1 MTWKV
6 RPLVLSI
13 MTNSMWRVL
22 DGEGNEQGP
31 YSFQDL
37 QGFYTTGNI
46 NHETMIWTDGLEEW
60 VKAGRV
66 EGLLPDVPQAV
77 ALAPAPSAQV
87 APVQAAPV
95 GGMNLNPQIS
105 GITTPAL
112 GATQSKS
119 LPGWICWSTILIGLL
134 SIILYFLPWAS
145 VSCDQRAF
153 GKEGRIDV
161 LSQTGFQS
169 ISKKYSLNV
178 EFIKLPLLMMG
189 VPKDKAN
196 LAAEKMV
203 EETIA
208 RDESNDKLE
217 RSILALITLILAG
230 VGLILA
236 FIAYAVQGRFLLLG
250 AQVLFVAGALL
261 LSIQISKQF
270 PLINAMMEVQERG
283 MRKAIAGAHAA
294 ENEAAKV
301 IEEEEKK
308 DEEKG
313 EGEEESE
320 AEKGDEEIV
329 VNDEGEAPDGEEEE
343 SLAEDEEEGVVE
355 NEEEKLAKKAVVS
368 TAQKE
373 KEIAKAMEE
382 FSGAFQSK
390 VEASCYVVVVLLGL
404 SLLLLIIMMSM
415 SKAPPAAVPQLGA
428 TTAQPQVGGFRLQ

>member
-1 MTWKV
+1 
-6 RPLVLSI
+6 

-66 EGLLPDVPQAV
+66 EGLLPDVPQVV
-77 ALAPAPSAQV
+77 ALAPAPSAEV

-95 GGMNLNPQIS
+95 GGMNLNPQLS

-112 GATQSKS
+112 GATQGKS

-134 SIILYFLPWAS
+134 SLILYFLPWAS
-145 VSCDQRAF
+145 VSCDQKAF
-153 GKEGRIDV
+153 AKEGRIDV

-169 ISKKYSLNV
+169 VSKKYSLNV
-178 EFIKLPLLMMG
+178 EFIKLRLLMTG
-189 VPKDKAN
+189 IPKDKAN
-196 LAAEKMV
+196 LAAEKEV

-217 RSILALITLILAG
+217 RSTLALITLILAG

-283 MRKAIAGAHAA
+283 MRGAIAAGAHAA

-301 IEEEEKK
+301 IKEQEKK

-313 EGEEESE
+313 EGESE
-320 AEKGDEEIV
+320 PEKGDEDV
-329 VNDEGEAPDGEEEE
+329 VGNDEGEAPDSEGEEN
-343 SLAEDEEEGVVE
+343 LAEDKEEGVAE
-355 NEEEKLAKKAVVS
+355 NEEEKLVKKAVVS
-368 TAQKE
+368 NAQKE
-373 KEIAKAMEE
+373 KEIAKPMEE
-382 FSGAFQSK
+382 FSDVFQSK
-390 VEASCYVVVVLLGL
+390 IEASCYIVVVLLGL
-404 SLLLLIIMMSM
+404 SLLLLIIMMST

>member
-1 MTWKV
+1 
-6 RPLVLSI
+6 

-66 EGLLPDVPQAV
+66 EGLLPDVPQVV

-95 GGMNLNPQIS
+95 GGMNLNPQLS
-105 GITTPAL
+105 GITTSAL
-112 GATQSKS
+112 GATQGKS

-134 SIILYFLPWAS
+134 SLILYFLPWAS
-145 VSCDQRAF
+145 VSCDQKAF

-169 ISKKYSLNV
+169 TTKKYSLNV
-178 EFIKLPLLMMG
+178 EFIKLRLLMTG
-189 VPKDKAN
+189 IPKDKAN
-196 LAAEKMV
+196 LAAEKEV

-217 RSILALITLILAG
+217 RSTLALITLILAG

-283 MRKAIAGAHAA
+283 MRGAIAAGAHAA
-294 ENEAAKV
+294 ENAAAKV
-301 IEEEEKK
+301 IKEQEKK

-313 EGEEESE
+313 EEEEEGESE
-320 AEKGDEEIV
+320 AEKGDEDV
-329 VNDEGEAPDGEEEE
+329 VGNDEGEAPDSEGEEN
-343 SLAEDEEEGVVE
+343 LAEGEEEGVAE
-355 NEEEKLAKKAVVS
+355 NEEEKLAKKAVAS
-368 TAQKE
+368 DAQKE
-373 KEIAKAMEE
+373 KEIAKPMEE

-390 VEASCYVVVVLLGL
+390 IEASCYVVVVLLGL

>member
-1 MTWKV
+1 
-6 RPLVLSI
+6 
-13 MTNSMWRVL
+13 MWRVL

-66 EGLLPDVPQAV
+66 EGLLPDVPQVV

-112 GATQSKS
+112 GATTGKS

-145 VSCDQRAF
+145 ISCDQKAF

-161 LSQTGFQS
+161 LSQAGFQS

-178 EFIKLPLLMMG
+178 EFIKLRLLMG
-189 VPKDKAN
+189 GIPKDKAN
-196 LAAEKMV
+196 LAAEKKV

-217 RSILALITLILAG
+217 RSTLALMTLILAA

-250 AQVLFVAGALL
+250 AQALFVAGALL

-270 PLINAMMEVQERG
+270 PLINPMMEEQERG
-283 MRKAIAGAHAA
+283 MREAIAGAHAA
-294 ENEAAKV
+294 ENKAAKV

-308 DEEKG
+308 NE
-313 EGEEESE
+313 EEESQ
-320 AEKGDEEIV
+320 AEKEDEDIV
-329 VNDEGEAPDGEEEE
+329 GNDEVEAPDSEGEE

-368 TAQKE
+368 NAQKE
-373 KEIAKAMEE
+373 KEIAKPMEE
-382 FSGAFQSK
+382 FSDTFQSK
-390 VEASCYVVVVLLGL
+390 IEASCYVVVVLLGL

>member
-1 MTWKV
+1 
-6 RPLVLSI
+6 

-66 EGLLPDVPQAV
+66 EGLLPDLPQVV

-105 GITTPAL
+105 GITTPTL

-145 VSCDQRAF
+145 VSCDQKAF

-217 RSILALITLILAG
+217 RSTLALITLILAA

-270 PLINAMMEVQERG
+270 PLINAMMEEQERG
-283 MRKAIAGAHAA
+283 MREAIAGAHAA
-294 ENEAAKV
+294 ENDAAKA

-320 AEKGDEEIV
+320 AEKEDEEIV
-329 VNDEGEAPDGEEEE
+329 GNDEGEAPDGEEEE
-343 SLAEDEEEGVVE
+343 SLAEDEEEGVAE

-368 TAQKE
+368 NAQTE
-373 KEIAKAMEE
+373 KEIAKPMEE

>member
-1 MTWKV
+1 
-6 RPLVLSI
+6 
-13 MTNSMWRVL
+13 MWRVL

-60 VKAGRV
+60 VQAGRV
-66 EGLLPDVPQAV
+66 EGLLPDLPQVV

-112 GATQSKS
+112 GASQGKS

-134 SIILYFLPWAS
+134 SLILYFLPWAS
-145 VSCDQRAF
+145 VSCDQKVF

-169 ISKKYSLNV
+169 VSKKYSLNV
-178 EFIKLPLLMMG
+178 EFIKLRLLMTG
-189 VPKDKAN
+189 IPKDKAN
-196 LAAEKMV
+196 LAAEKEV

-217 RSILALITLILAG
+217 RSALALITLILAG

-270 PLINAMMEVQERG
+270 PLIKAMMEVQERG
-283 MRKAIAGAHAA
+283 MRGAIAAGAHAA

-301 IEEEEKK
+301 IKEEEKK

-313 EGEEESE
+313 EGESE
-320 AEKGDEEIV
+320 AEKGDEDV
-329 VNDEGEAPDGEEEE
+329 AGNDEGEAPDGEEEE
-343 SLAEDEEEGVVE
+343 SLAEGEEEGVAE
-355 NEEEKLAKKAVVS
+355 NEEEKLAKKAEVNN
-368 TAQKE
+368 AQKE
-373 KEIAKAMEE
+373 KEIAKPMEE

-390 VEASCYVVVVLLGL
+390 IEASCYVVVVLLGL

>member
-1 MTWKV
+1 
-6 RPLVLSI
+6 

-66 EGLLPDVPQAV
+66 EGLLPDVPQVV

-112 GATQSKS
+112 GATQGKS

-134 SIILYFLPWAS
+134 SLILYFLPWAS
-145 VSCDQRAF
+145 VSCDQKAF

-178 EFIKLPLLMMG
+178 EFTKLRLLMTG
-189 VPKDKAN
+189 IPKDKAN
-196 LAAEKMV
+196 LAAEKEV

-217 RSILALITLILAG
+217 RSALALITLILAG

-283 MRKAIAGAHAA
+283 MRGAIAAGAYAA
-294 ENEAAKV
+294 ENEAAKL
-301 IEEEEKK
+301 IKEQEKK

-320 AEKGDEEIV
+320 AEKGDEDV
-329 VNDEGEAPDGEEEE
+329 AGNDEGEAPDGEEEE
-343 SLAEDEEEGVVE
+343 SLAEGEEEGVAE
-355 NEEEKLAKKAVVS
+355 NEEEKLAKKAVGS
-368 TAQKE
+368 NAQKE
-373 KEIAKAMEE
+373 KEIAKPMEE

-390 VEASCYVVVVLLGL
+390 IEASCYVVVVLLGL

>member
-1 MTWKV
+1 
-6 RPLVLSI
+6 

-66 EGLLPDVPQAV
+66 EGLLPDVPQVV

-95 GGMNLNPQIS
+95 GGMNLNPQLS

-112 GATQSKS
+112 GATQGKS

-134 SIILYFLPWAS
+134 SLILYFLPWAS
-145 VSCDQRAF
+145 VSCDQKAF

-169 ISKKYSLNV
+169 TTKKYSLNV
-178 EFIKLPLLMMG
+178 EFIKLRLLMTG
-189 VPKDKAN
+189 IPKDKAN
-196 LAAEKMV
+196 LAAEKVV
-203 EETIA
+203 EETIV

-217 RSILALITLILAG
+217 RSTLALITLILAG

-283 MRKAIAGAHAA
+283 MRGAIAAGAHAA
-294 ENEAAKV
+294 ENAAAKV
-301 IEEEEKK
+301 IKEQEKK

-313 EGEEESE
+313 EEEEEGESE
-320 AEKGDEEIV
+320 AEKGDEDV
-329 VNDEGEAPDGEEEE
+329 VGNDEGEAPDSEGEEN
-343 SLAEDEEEGVVE
+343 LAEGEEEGVAE
-355 NEEEKLAKKAVVS
+355 NEEEKLAKKAVAS
-368 TAQKE
+368 DAQKE
-373 KEIAKAMEE
+373 KEIAKPMEE
-382 FSGAFQSK
+382 FSGVFQSK
-390 VEASCYVVVVLLGL
+390 IEASCYVVVVLLGL

>member
-1 MTWKV
+1 
-6 RPLVLSI
+6 

-66 EGLLPDVPQAV
+66 EGLLPDLPQVV

-112 GATQSKS
+112 GATQGKS
-119 LPGWICWSTILIGLL
+119 LPGWICWSTIVIGLL
-134 SIILYFLPWAS
+134 SLILYFLPWAS
-145 VSCDQRAF
+145 VSCDQKAF

-196 LAAEKMV
+196 LAAEKTV
-203 EETIA
+203 EETIT

-217 RSILALITLILAG
+217 RSTLALITLILAG

-270 PLINAMMEVQERG
+270 PLINPMMEVQERG
-283 MRKAIAGAHAA
+283 MREAIAGAHAA

-301 IEEEEKK
+301 IEEEEKE
-308 DEEKG
+308 DGEKG
-313 EGEEESE
+313 EGEEEGESE
-320 AEKGDEEIV
+320 AEKGDEDV
-329 VNDEGEAPDGEEEE
+329 VGNDEGEAPDGEGEE
-343 SLAEDEEEGVVE
+343 SLAEGEEEGVAE
-355 NEEEKLAKKAVVS
+355 NEEEKLAKKAEVS
-368 TAQKE
+368 NAQTE
-373 KEIAKAMEE
+373 KEIAKPMEE

-390 VEASCYVVVVLLGL
+390 IEASCYVVVVLLGL
-404 SLLLLIIMMSM
+404 SLLLLIIMMSV
-415 SKAPPAAVPQLGA
+415 SKAPPAAVPLLGA

>member
-1 MTWKV
+1 
-6 RPLVLSI
+6 
-13 MTNSMWRVL
+13 MWRVL

-66 EGLLPDVPQAV
+66 EGLLPDVPQVV

-112 GATQSKS
+112 GATQGKS
-119 LPGWICWSTILIGLL
+119 LSGWICWSTILIGLL

-145 VSCDQRAF
+145 VSCDQKAF

-169 ISKKYSLNV
+169 ISKKYSPNV
-178 EFIKLPLLMMG
+178 EFIKLRLLMG
-189 VPKDKAN
+189 GIPKDKAN
-196 LAAEKMV
+196 LAAEKEV

-217 RSILALITLILAG
+217 RSNLALITLILAA

-270 PLINAMMEVQERG
+270 PLINAMMEEQERG
-283 MRKAIAGAHAA
+283 MREAIARAHAA
-294 ENEAAKV
+294 ENEAAKA

-313 EGEEESE
+313 EGEGESE
-320 AEKGDEEIV
+320 AQKGDEDV
-329 VNDEGEAPDGEEEE
+329 VGNDEVEAPDSEGEE
-343 SLAEDEEEGVVE
+343 SLAEDEEEGVAE

-373 KEIAKAMEE
+373 KEIAKPMEE
-382 FSGAFQSK
+382 FSDVFQSK
-390 VEASCYVVVVLLGL
+390 IEASCYVVVVLLGL

-415 SKAPPAAVPQLGA
+415 SKAPPATVPQLGA

>member
-1 MTWKV
+1 
-6 RPLVLSI
+6 
-13 MTNSMWRVL
+13 MWRVL

-66 EGLLPDVPQAV
+66 EGLLPDVPQVV

-95 GGMNLNPQIS
+95 GGMNLNPQLS

-112 GATQSKS
+112 GATQGKS

-145 VSCDQRAF
+145 VSCDQKVF

-169 ISKKYSLNV
+169 VSKKYSLNV
-178 EFIKLPLLMMG
+178 EFIKLRLLMG
-189 VPKDKAN
+189 GIPKDKAN
-196 LAAEKMV
+196 LAAEKEV

-217 RSILALITLILAG
+217 RSTLALITLILAG

-270 PLINAMMEVQERG
+270 PLIKAMMEVQERG
-283 MRKAIAGAHAA
+283 MRGAIAAGAHAA

-301 IEEEEKK
+301 IKEEEKK

-313 EGEEESE
+313 EGESE
-320 AEKGDEEIV
+320 AEKGDEDV
-329 VNDEGEAPDGEEEE
+329 AGNDEGEAPDGEEEE
-343 SLAEDEEEGVVE
+343 SLAEGEEEGVAE
-355 NEEEKLAKKAVVS
+355 NEEEKLAKKAEVNN
-368 TAQKE
+368 AQKE
-373 KEIAKAMEE
+373 KEIAKPMEE

-390 VEASCYVVVVLLGL
+390 IEASCYVVVVLLGL

-415 SKAPPAAVPQLGA
+415 SKAPPAALPQLGA

>member
-1 MTWKV
+1 
-6 RPLVLSI
+6 

-31 YSFQDL
+31 YTFQDL

-66 EGLLPDVPQAV
+66 EGLLPDVPQVV

-95 GGMNLNPQIS
+95 GGMNLNPQLS

-112 GATQSKS
+112 GATQGKS

-134 SIILYFLPWAS
+134 SLILYFLPWAS
-145 VSCDQRAF
+145 VSCDQKAF
-153 GKEGRIDV
+153 AKEGRIDV

-178 EFIKLPLLMMG
+178 EFIKLRLLMTG
-189 VPKDKAN
+189 IPKDKAN
-196 LAAEKMV
+196 LAAEKEV

-217 RSILALITLILAG
+217 RSTLALITLILAG

-283 MRKAIAGAHAA
+283 MRGAIAAGAHAA

-301 IEEEEKK
+301 IKEQEKK

-313 EGEEESE
+313 EEEEEEEEEGESE
-320 AEKGDEEIV
+320 AEKGDEDV
-329 VNDEGEAPDGEEEE
+329 VGNDEGEAPDSEGEEN
-343 SLAEDEEEGVVE
+343 LAEDKEEGVAE
-355 NEEEKLAKKAVVS
+355 NEEDKLAKEAVVS
-368 TAQKE
+368 NAQKE
-373 KEIAKAMEE
+373 KEIAKPMEE

-428 TTAQPQVGGFRLQ
+428 TTAKPQVGGFRLQ

>member
-1 MTWKV
+1 
-6 RPLVLSI
+6 

-60 VKAGRV
+60 VQAGRV
-66 EGLLPDVPQAV
+66 EGLLPDLPQVV
-77 ALAPAPSAQV
+77 ALAPAPSAQE
-87 APVQAAPV
+87 APVHAAPV

-112 GATQSKS
+112 GATQGKS

-134 SIILYFLPWAS
+134 SLILYFLPWAS
-145 VSCDQRAF
+145 VSCDQKAF

-178 EFIKLPLLMMG
+178 EFIKLRLLMTG
-189 VPKDKAN
+189 IPKDKVN
-196 LAAEKMV
+196 LAAEKEV

-217 RSILALITLILAG
+217 RSTLALITLILAA

-270 PLINAMMEVQERG
+270 PVIESMEEKERE
-283 MRKAIAGAHAA
+283 MREAIAGAQAA

-313 EGEEESE
+313 EEDGESE
-320 AEKGDEEIV
+320 AEKGDEDV
-329 VNDEGEAPDGEEEE
+329 AGNDEGEAPDGEEEE
-343 SLAEDEEEGVVE
+343 SLAEGEEEGVAE

-368 TAQKE
+368 NAQKE
-373 KEIAKAMEE
+373 KEIAKPVEE

-390 VEASCYVVVVLLGL
+390 IEASCYVVVVLLGL

-428 TTAQPQVGGFRLQ
+428 TTPQLQVGGFRLQ

>member
-1 MTWKV
+1 
-6 RPLVLSI
+6 

-112 GATQSKS
+112 GATQGKS

-134 SIILYFLPWAS
+134 SLILYFLPWAS
-145 VSCDQRAF
+145 VSCDQKAF

-169 ISKKYSLNV
+169 TTKKYSLNV
-178 EFIKLPLLMMG
+178 EFIKLRLLMG
-189 VPKDKAN
+189 GIPKDKVN
-196 LAAEKMV
+196 LAAEKEV

-217 RSILALITLILAG
+217 RSTLALITLILAA

-283 MRKAIAGAHAA
+283 MRGAIAAGAYAA
-294 ENEAAKV
+294 ENEAAKL
-301 IEEEEKK
+301 IKEQEKK

-313 EGEEESE
+313 EGESE
-320 AEKGDEEIV
+320 AEKGDEDV
-329 VNDEGEAPDGEEEE
+329 VGNDEGEAPDGEEEE
-343 SLAEDEEEGVVE
+343 NLAEDKEEGVAE
-355 NEEEKLAKKAVVS
+355 NEEEKLVKKAVES

-373 KEIAKAMEE
+373 KEIAKPMEE
-382 FSGAFQSK
+382 FSDAFQSK
-390 VEASCYVVVVLLGL
+390 IEASCYIVVVLLGL
-404 SLLLLIIMMSM
+404 SLLLLIIMMST

>member
-1 MTWKV
+1 M
-6 RPLVLSI
+6 I
-13 MTNSMWRVL
+13 ISMWRVL

-66 EGLLPDVPQAV
+66 EGLLPDLPQVV

-95 GGMNLNPQIS
+95 GGMNLNPQLS

-112 GATQSKS
+112 GATQGKS

-134 SIILYFLPWAS
+134 SLILYFLPWAS
-145 VSCDQRAF
+145 VSCDQKAF

-169 ISKKYSLNV
+169 TTKKYSLNV
-178 EFIKLPLLMMG
+178 EFIKLRLLMG
-189 VPKDKAN
+189 GIPKDKVN
-196 LAAEKMV
+196 LAAEKEV

-217 RSILALITLILAG
+217 RSTLALITLILAG

-283 MRKAIAGAHAA
+283 MRGAIAAGAHAA

-301 IEEEEKK
+301 IKEQEKK

-313 EGEEESE
+313 EGESE
-320 AEKGDEEIV
+320 AEKGDEDV
-329 VNDEGEAPDGEEEE
+329 VGNDEGEAPDGEEEE
-343 SLAEDEEEGVVE
+343 SLAEGEEEGVAE
-355 NEEEKLAKKAVVS
+355 NEEEKSAK
-368 TAQKE
+368 KE
-373 KEIAKAMEE
+373 KEIAKPMEE
-382 FSGAFQSK
+382 FSDVFQSK
-390 VEASCYVVVVLLGL
+390 IEGSCYVVVMLLGL
-404 SLLLLIIMMSM
+404 SLLLLIIMMST

>member
-1 MTWKV
+1 
-6 RPLVLSI
+6 

-60 VKAGRV
+60 VQAGRV
-66 EGLLPDVPQAV
+66 EGLLPDLPQVV

-112 GATQSKS
+112 GATQGKS

-145 VSCDQRAF
+145 VSCDQKAF

-169 ISKKYSLNV
+169 TTKKYSLNV
-178 EFIKLPLLMMG
+178 EFIKLRLLMG
-189 VPKDKAN
+189 GIPKDKVN
-196 LAAEKMV
+196 LAAEKEV

-217 RSILALITLILAG
+217 RSTLALITLILAA

-283 MRKAIAGAHAA
+283 MRGAIAAGAYAA
-294 ENEAAKV
+294 ENEAAKL
-301 IEEEEKK
+301 IKEQEKK

-313 EGEEESE
+313 EGESE
-320 AEKGDEEIV
+320 AEKGDEDV
-329 VNDEGEAPDGEEEE
+329 VGNDEGEAPDGEEEE
-343 SLAEDEEEGVVE
+343 NLAEDKEEGVAE
-355 NEEEKLAKKAVVS
+355 NEEEKLAKEAVVS
-368 TAQKE
+368 NAQKE
-373 KEIAKAMEE
+373 KEIAKPMEE
-382 FSGAFQSK
+382 VSGAFQSK
-390 VEASCYVVVVLLGL
+390 VEASCYIVVVLLGL
-404 SLLLLIIMMSM
+404 SLLLLIIMMSI

>member
-1 MTWKV
+1 
-6 RPLVLSI
+6 

-368 TAQKE
+368 NAQKE

>member
-1 MTWKV
+1 
-6 RPLVLSI
+6 

-66 EGLLPDVPQAV
+66 EGLLPDLPQVV

-112 GATQSKS
+112 GATQGKS

-134 SIILYFLPWAS
+134 SLILYFLPWAS
-145 VSCDQRAF
+145 VSCDQKAF

-178 EFIKLPLLMMG
+178 EFIKLRLLMG
-189 VPKDKAN
+189 GIPKDKAN
-196 LAAEKMV
+196 LAAEKKV

-217 RSILALITLILAG
+217 RSTLALMTLILAA

-250 AQVLFVAGALL
+250 AQALFVAGALL

-283 MRKAIAGAHAA
+283 MRGANAAGAHAA
-294 ENEAAKV
+294 ENASAKV
-301 IEEEEKK
+301 IKEQEKK

-313 EGEEESE
+313 EEEEEGESE
-320 AEKGDEEIV
+320 AEKGDEDV
-329 VNDEGEAPDGEEEE
+329 VGNDEGEAPDSEGEEN
-343 SLAEDEEEGVVE
+343 LAEGEEEGVAE
-355 NEEEKLAKKAVVS
+355 NEEEKLAKKAVAS
-368 TAQKE
+368 DAQKE
-373 KEIAKAMEE
+373 KEIAKPMEE
-382 FSGAFQSK
+382 FSGVFQSK
-390 VEASCYVVVVLLGL
+390 IEASCYVVVVLLGL

>member
-1 MTWKV
+1 
-6 RPLVLSI
+6 

-112 GATQSKS
+112 GATQGKS

-134 SIILYFLPWAS
+134 SLILYFLPWAS
-145 VSCDQRAF
+145 VSCDQKAF

-178 EFIKLPLLMMG
+178 EFIKLRLLMG
-189 VPKDKAN
+189 GIPKDKAN
-196 LAAEKMV
+196 LAAEKEV

-217 RSILALITLILAG
+217 RSTLALITLILAG

-283 MRKAIAGAHAA
+283 MRGAITAGAYAA

-301 IEEEEKK
+301 IKEQEKK

-313 EGEEESE
+313 EGESK
-320 AEKGDEEIV
+320 AEKGDEDV
-329 VNDEGEAPDGEEEE
+329 VGNDEGEAPDGEEEE
-343 SLAEDEEEGVVE
+343 NLAEGEEEGVAE
-355 NEEEKLAKKAVVS
+355 NEEEKLAKKAVAS
-368 TAQKE
+368 NAQGE
-373 KEIAKAMEE
+373 KEIAKPMEE

-390 VEASCYVVVVLLGL
+390 IEASCYVVVVLLGL

-415 SKAPPAAVPQLGA
+415 SKAPPAALPQLGA

>member
-1 MTWKV
+1 
-6 RPLVLSI
+6 
-13 MTNSMWRVL
+13 MWRVL

-60 VKAGRV
+60 VQAGRV
-66 EGLLPDVPQAV
+66 EGLLPDLPQVV

-95 GGMNLNPQIS
+95 GGMNLNPQLS

-112 GATQSKS
+112 GATQGKS

-134 SIILYFLPWAS
+134 SLILYFLPWAS
-145 VSCDQRAF
+145 VSCDQKAF

-169 ISKKYSLNV
+169 TTKKYSLNV
-178 EFIKLPLLMMG
+178 EFIKLRLLMG
-189 VPKDKAN
+189 GIPKDKVN
-196 LAAEKMV
+196 LAAEKEV

-217 RSILALITLILAG
+217 RSTLALITLILAA

-283 MRKAIAGAHAA
+283 MRGAIAAGAYAA
-294 ENEAAKV
+294 ENEAAKL
-301 IEEEEKK
+301 IKEQEKK

-313 EGEEESE
+313 EGESE
-320 AEKGDEEIV
+320 AEKGDEDV
-329 VNDEGEAPDGEEEE
+329 VGNDEGEAPDGEEEE
-343 SLAEDEEEGVVE
+343 NLAEDKEEGVAE
-355 NEEEKLAKKAVVS
+355 NEEEKLAKEAVVS
-368 TAQKE
+368 NAQKE
-373 KEIAKAMEE
+373 KEIAKPMEE
-382 FSGAFQSK
+382 VSGAFQSK
-390 VEASCYVVVVLLGL
+390 VEASCYIVVVLLGL
-404 SLLLLIIMMSM
+404 SLLLLIIMMSI

>member
-1 MTWKV
+1 
-6 RPLVLSI
+6 

-31 YSFQDL
+31 YTFQDL

-66 EGLLPDVPQAV
+66 EGLLPDLPQVV
-77 ALAPAPSAQV
+77 ALAPAPSAQA

-112 GATQSKS
+112 GATTGKS

-134 SIILYFLPWAS
+134 SLILYFLPWAS
-145 VSCDQRAF
+145 VSCDQKAF

-169 ISKKYSLNV
+169 TTKKYSLNV
-178 EFIKLPLLMMG
+178 EFIKLRLLMG
-189 VPKDKAN
+189 GIPKDKAN
-196 LAAEKMV
+196 LAAEKEV

-217 RSILALITLILAG
+217 RSTLALITLILAG

-283 MRKAIAGAHAA
+283 MRGAIAAGAHAA

-301 IEEEEKK
+301 IKEQEKK

-313 EGEEESE
+313 EEEEEGESE
-320 AEKGDEEIV
+320 AEKGDEDV
-329 VNDEGEAPDGEEEE
+329 VGNDEGEAPDGEEEE
-343 SLAEDEEEGVVE
+343 SLAEDKEEGVAE
-355 NEEEKLAKKAVVS
+355 NEEDKLAKEAVVS
-368 TAQKE
+368 NAQKE
-373 KEIAKAMEE
+373 KEIAKPMEE

-428 TTAQPQVGGFRLQ
+428 TTAKPQVGGFRLQ

>member
-1 MTWKV
+1 
-6 RPLVLSI
+6 

-66 EGLLPDVPQAV
+66 EGLLPDLPQVV

-112 GATQSKS
+112 GATQGKS
-119 LPGWICWSTILIGLL
+119 LPGWICWSTIFIGLL
-134 SIILYFLPWAS
+134 SLILYFLPWAS
-145 VSCDQRAF
+145 VSCDQKAF

-178 EFIKLPLLMMG
+178 EFIKLRLLMTG
-189 VPKDKAN
+189 IPKDKAN
-196 LAAEKMV
+196 LAAEKEV

-217 RSILALITLILAG
+217 RSTLAVITLILAS

-283 MRKAIAGAHAA
+283 MRGAIAAGAYAA

-313 EGEEESE
+313 EGESE
-320 AEKGDEEIV
+320 PEKGDEDV
-329 VNDEGEAPDGEEEE
+329 VGNDEGEEAPDSEGEE
-343 SLAEDEEEGVVE
+343 SLAEGEEEGVAE
-355 NEEEKLAKKAVVS
+355 NEEEKLAKNAEVS
-368 TAQKE
+368 NAQKE
-373 KEIAKAMEE
+373 KEIAKPMEE

-390 VEASCYVVVVLLGL
+390 IEASCYVVVVLLGL